1 MKVRQRKYA
10 ICFGQLI
17 GMYIAGTM
25 PRRRAPNI
33 ISAGGTTLGDPRRVN
48 IDWEGLMQRQ
58 AARSLVEE
66 DLEELATP
74 IVGAK
79 VAAQMFGPDAA
90 KKFTVARKKDGE
102 IVGTYSTEAEAV
114 AVIDKARAAKKA
126 SLVLV

>member
-1 MKVRQRKYA
+1 MNLRQRKHA

-48 IDWEGLMQRQ
+48 IDWPALEAKMALRN
-58 AARSLVEE
+58 LVEE
-66 DLEELATP
+66 DYTDPVEIGRENEKT
-74 IVGAK
+74 
-79 VAAQMFGPDAA
+79 
-90 KKFTVARKKDGE
+90 FTVARKKDGV
-102 IVGTYSTEAEAV
+102 IVGSYTTEAEAV
-114 AVIDKARAAKKA
+114 AVIDKAKAAKKA